1 MAVTGSFIHV
11 RNILKMKQID
21 MDNKYKGELIL
32 DEPMSKHTSWG
43 IGGPADLFYSP
54 KNRKDL
60 IGFLSG
66 LDSTIPITWIGRGT
80 NVLVRDSGIRGVVIN
95 TRSFL
100 KEIVKTSEHLYKV
113 EAGVTCVELALFCQ
127 KNGIGPAAFFSGI
140 PGSIGGALTMNAGS
154 FGMETW
160 DLVKEVEVI
169 NEKGDISFLEKES
182 FDIAYRT
189 VTFPFRLWFLSC
201 SMFLSSDEQTTKDNL
216 IELRN
221 QRIRTQPLSEDTCG
235 SVFKNPPG
243 NFAGALIEGSGLK
256 GFKIGSAS
264 ISEQHANFI
273 VNEGGATARDIEN
286 LIKHTRQVVKKN
298 YDIDLQPEVRII
310 GEASLSE

>member
-1 MAVTGSFIHV
+1 MLKNMTQEFEDDCSCNESMA
-11 RNILKMKQID
+11 
-21 MDNKYKGELIL
+21 
-32 DEPMSKHTSWG
+32 KHTSWG
-43 IGGPADLFYSP
+43 IGGCADLFYSP
-54 KNRKDL
+54 KSREDL
-60 IGFLSG
+60 VSFLSSVDPN
-66 LDSTIPITWIGRGT
+66 LPITWIGKGT
-80 NVLVRDSGIRGVVIN
+80 NILVRDAGIRGVVIS
-95 TRSFL
+95 TKSFL
-100 KEIVKTSEHLYKV
+100 KEIEKTSKYLYKV
-113 EAGVTCVELALFCQ
+113 EAGVACVELALFCQ

-160 DLVKEVEVI
+160 DLVIEVEVI

-201 SMFLSSDEQTTKDNL
+201 SMSLSSDEQTTKDNL

-221 QRIRTQPLSEDTCG
+221 QRIKTQPLSENTCG

-243 NFAGALIEGSGLK
+243 NYAGALIEGAGLK

-286 LIKHTRQVVKKN
+286 LIKHTRQAVREKF
-298 YDIDLQPEVRII
+298 DIDLQPEVRII
-310 GEASLSE
+310 GEAS

>member
-1 MAVTGSFIHV
+1 MLKNMTQEFEDDCSCNESMA
-11 RNILKMKQID
+11 
-21 MDNKYKGELIL
+21 
-32 DEPMSKHTSWG
+32 KHTSWG
-43 IGGPADLFYSP
+43 IGGCADLFYSP
-54 KNRKDL
+54 KSREDL
-60 IGFLSG
+60 VSFLSSVDPN
-66 LDSTIPITWIGRGT
+66 LPITWIGKGT
-80 NVLVRDSGIRGVVIN
+80 NILVRDTGIRGVVIS
-95 TRSFL
+95 TKSFL
-100 KEIVKTSEHLYKV
+100 KEIEKTSKYLYKV
-113 EAGVTCVELALFCQ
+113 EAGVACVELALFCQ

-201 SMFLSSDEQTTKDNL
+201 SMSLSSDEQTTKDNL

-221 QRIRTQPLSEDTCG
+221 QRIKTQPLSEDTCG

-264 ISEQHANFI
+264 ISEKHANFI
-273 VNEGGATARDIEN
+273 VNEGGATAGDIEN
-286 LIKHTRQVVKKN
+286 LINHTRQVVKKN
-298 YDIDLQPEVRII
+298 YDIDLQPEVRIM
-310 GEASLSE
+310 GEKE

>member
-1 MAVTGSFIHV
+1 MLKNITQEFEDDCSCDESMA
-11 RNILKMKQID
+11 
-21 MDNKYKGELIL
+21 
-32 DEPMSKHTSWG
+32 KHTSWG
-43 IGGPADLFYSP
+43 IGGCADLFYSP
-54 KNRKDL
+54 KNREDL
-60 IGFLSG
+60 VSFLSSIDPN
-66 LDSTIPITWIGRGT
+66 LPITWIGKGT
-80 NVLVRDSGIRGVVIN
+80 NILIRDGGIRGVVIS
-95 TRSFL
+95 TKSFL
-100 KEIVKTSEHLYKV
+100 KEIEKTSEYLYKV
-113 EAGVTCVELALFCQ
+113 EAGVACVELALFCQ

-169 NEKGDISFLEKES
+169 NETGDISFLEKES

-201 SMFLSSDEQTTKDNL
+201 SMSLSSDEQTTKDNL

-273 VNEGGATARDIEN
+273 VNEGGATAGDIEN
-286 LIKHTRQVVKKN
+286 LINHTRQVVKKN
-298 YDIDLQPEVRII
+298 YDIYLQLEVRIM
-310 GEASLSE
+310 GEKK

>member
-1 MAVTGSFIHV
+1 MTQEFEDDCSCNESMA
-11 RNILKMKQID
+11 
-21 MDNKYKGELIL
+21 
-32 DEPMSKHTSWG
+32 KHTSWG
-43 IGGPADLFYSP
+43 IGGCADLFYSP
-54 KNRKDL
+54 KSREDL
-60 IGFLSG
+60 VSFLSSVDPN
-66 LDSTIPITWIGRGT
+66 LPITWIGKGT
-80 NVLVRDSGIRGVVIN
+80 NILVRDAGIRGVVIS
-95 TRSFL
+95 TKSFL
-100 KEIVKTSEHLYKV
+100 KEIEKTSKYLYKV
-113 EAGVTCVELALFCQ
+113 EAGVACVELALFCQ

-201 SMFLSSDEQTTKDNL
+201 SMSLSSDEQTTKDNL

-221 QRIRTQPLSEDTCG
+221 QRIKTQPLSEDTCG

-286 LIKHTRQVVKKN
+286 LIKHTRQAVREKF
-298 YDIDLQPEVRII
+298 DIDLQPEVRII
-310 GEASLSE
+310 GEAS

>member
-1 MAVTGSFIHV
+1 MTQEFEDDCSCNESMA
-11 RNILKMKQID
+11 
-21 MDNKYKGELIL
+21 
-32 DEPMSKHTSWG
+32 KHTSWG
-43 IGGPADLFYSP
+43 IGGCADLFYSP
-54 KNRKDL
+54 KSREDL
-60 IGFLSG
+60 VSFLSSVDPN
-66 LDSTIPITWIGRGT
+66 LPITWIGKGT
-80 NVLVRDSGIRGVVIN
+80 NILVRDAGIRGVVIS
-95 TRSFL
+95 TKSFL
-100 KEIVKTSEHLYKV
+100 KEIEKTSKYLYKV
-113 EAGVTCVELALFCQ
+113 EAGVACFELALFCQ

-201 SMFLSSDEQTTKDNL
+201 SMSLSSDEQTTKDNL

-221 QRIRTQPLSEDTCG
+221 QRIKTQPLSEDTCG

-256 GFKIGSAS
+256 GFKIGLAS

-286 LIKHTRQVVKKN
+286 LIKHTRQAVREKF
-298 YDIDLQPEVRII
+298 DIDLQPEVRIM
-310 GEASLSE
+310 GEASSSE

>member
-1 MAVTGSFIHV
+1 MLKNMTQEFEDDCSCNESMA
-11 RNILKMKQID
+11 
-21 MDNKYKGELIL
+21 
-32 DEPMSKHTSWG
+32 KHTSWG
-43 IGGPADLFYSP
+43 IGGCADLFYSP
-54 KNRKDL
+54 KSREDL
-60 IGFLSG
+60 VSFLSSVDPN
-66 LDSTIPITWIGRGT
+66 LPITWIGKGT
-80 NVLVRDSGIRGVVIN
+80 NILVRDGGIRGVVIS
-95 TRSFL
+95 TKSFL
-100 KEIVKTSEHLYKV
+100 KEIEKTSKYLYKV
-113 EAGVTCVELALFCQ
+113 EAGVACVELALFCQ

-160 DLVKEVEVI
+160 DLVIEVEVI

-201 SMFLSSDEQTTKDNL
+201 SMSLSSDEQTTKDNL

-221 QRIRTQPLSEDTCG
+221 QRIKTQPLSEDTCG

-264 ISEQHANFI
+264 ISEKHANFI
-273 VNEGGATARDIEN
+273 VNQGGATAGDIEN
-286 LIKHTRQVVKKN
+286 LINHTRQVVKKN
-298 YDIDLQPEVRII
+298 YDIDLQPEVRIM
-310 GEASLSE
+310 GEKE

>member
-1 MAVTGSFIHV
+1 MLKNITQEFEEDCSCDESMA
-11 RNILKMKQID
+11 
-21 MDNKYKGELIL
+21 
-32 DEPMSKHTSWG
+32 KHTSWG
-43 IGGPADLFYSP
+43 IGGCADLFYSP
-54 KNRKDL
+54 KNREDL
-60 IGFLSG
+60 VSFLSSIDPN
-66 LDSTIPITWIGRGT
+66 LPITWIGKGT
-80 NVLVRDSGIRGVVIN
+80 NILIRDGGIRGVVIS
-95 TRSFL
+95 TKSFL
-100 KEIVKTSEHLYKV
+100 KEIEKTSEYLYKV
-113 EAGVTCVELALFCQ
+113 EAGVACVELALFCQ
-127 KNGIGPAAFFSGI
+127 KNGIGPTAFFSGI

-169 NEKGDISFLEKES
+169 NETGDISFLEKES

-201 SMFLSSDEQTTKDNL
+201 SMSLSSDEQTTKDNL

-273 VNEGGATARDIEN
+273 VNEGGATAGDIEN
-286 LIKHTRQVVKKN
+286 LINHARQVVKKN

-310 GEASLSE
+310 GEV

>member
-1 MAVTGSFIHV
+1 MKLLKDIAQKFEDDCSYDESMA
-11 RNILKMKQID
+11 
-21 MDNKYKGELIL
+21 
-32 DEPMSKHTSWG
+32 KHTSWRV
-43 IGGPADLFYSP
+43 GGRADLFYSP
-54 KNRKDL
+54 KSRKDL
-60 IGFLSG
+60 VYFLSSIDPN
-66 LDSTIPITWIGRGT
+66 LPITWIGRGT
-80 NVLVRDSGIRGVVIN
+80 NILVRDAGIRGVVIS
-95 TRSFL
+95 TKSFL
-100 KEIVKTSEHLYKV
+100 KEIEKTSEYLYKV
-113 EAGVTCVELALFCQ
+113 EAGVACVELALFCQ

-201 SMFLSSDEQTTKDNL
+201 SMSLSSDEQTTKDNL

-221 QRIRTQPLSEDTCG
+221 QRIKTQPLSENTCG

-243 NFAGALIEGSGLK
+243 NYAGALIEGSGLK

-286 LIKHTRQVVKKN
+286 LIKHTRQAVREKF
-298 YDIDLQPEVRII
+298 DIDLQPEVRII
-310 GEASLSE
+310 GEAS

>member
-1 MAVTGSFIHV
+1 MS
-11 RNILKMKQID
+11 KQAY
-21 MDNKYKGELIL
+21 NCYYNELL
-32 DEPMSKHTSWG
+32 SKHTAWKV
-43 IGGPADLFYSP
+43 GGPADIFFTP
-54 KNRKDL
+54 QNRDDL
-60 IGFLSG
+60 SNFLKSNHG
-66 LDSTIPITWIGRGT
+66 KQITWLGNGT
-80 NVLVRDSGIRGVVIN
+80 NVLVRDGGIRGAVISTKKSIGKISMETKN
-95 TRSFL
+95 SCR
-100 KEIVKTSEHLYKV
+100 V
-113 EAGVTCVELALFCQ
+113 EAGASCMDLALFAE
-127 KNGIGPAAFFSGI
+127 KNQLGPAAFFSGI

-169 NEKGDISFLEKES
+169 NEKGDISFIEKES

-201 SMFLSSDEQTTKDNL
+201 SMFLSSDEETTKDNL

-221 QRIRTQPLSEDTCG
+221 QRIKTQPLSEDTCG

-243 NFAGALIEGSGLK
+243 NYAGALIEGSGLK
-256 GFKIGSAS
+256 GFKIGLAS

-286 LIKHTRQVVKKN
+286 LIKHTRQVVREKF
-298 YDIDLQPEVRII
+298 DIDLQPEVRII
-310 GEASLSE
+310 GEASSSA

>member
-1 MAVTGSFIHV
+1 MLK
-11 RNILKMKQID
+11 NIAQEFED
-21 MDNKYKGELIL
+21 DCSH
-32 DEPMSKHTSWG
+32 DEPMINHTSWG
-43 IGGPADLFYSP
+43 IGGCADLFYFP
-54 KNRKDL
+54 KSRKDL
-60 IGFLSG
+60 VCFLSSIDPT
-66 LDSTIPITWIGRGT
+66 LPITWIGRGT
-80 NVLVRDSGIRGVVIN
+80 NILVRDGGIRGVVIS
-95 TRSFL
+95 TKSFL
-100 KEIVKTSEHLYKV
+100 KEIVKTAEHIYKV
-113 EAGVTCVELALFCQ
+113 EAGISCVELALFCQ

-169 NEKGDISFLEKES
+169 NEKGDISFVEKES

-189 VTFPFRLWFLSC
+189 VIFPFRLWFLSC
-201 SMFLSSDEQTTKDNL
+201 SMFLSSDKQTTKDNL

-221 QRIRTQPLSEDTCG
+221 QRIRTQPQAEDTCG

-243 NFAGALIEGSGLK
+243 NFAGALIERSGLK

-264 ISEQHANFI
+264 ISKLHANFI
-273 VNEGGATARDIEN
+273 INEGGATASDIEN
-286 LIKHTRQVVKKN
+286 LINHARQVVKKN

-310 GEASLSE
+310 GEA

>member
-1 MAVTGSFIHV
+1 MTQEFEDDCSCNESMA
-11 RNILKMKQID
+11 
-21 MDNKYKGELIL
+21 
-32 DEPMSKHTSWG
+32 KHTSWG
-43 IGGPADLFYSP
+43 IGGCADLFYSP
-54 KNRKDL
+54 KSREDL
-60 IGFLSG
+60 VSFLSSVDPN
-66 LDSTIPITWIGRGT
+66 LPITWIGKGT
-80 NVLVRDSGIRGVVIN
+80 NILVRDAGIRGVVIS
-95 TRSFL
+95 TKSFL
-100 KEIVKTSEHLYKV
+100 KEIEKTSKYLYKV
-113 EAGVTCVELALFCQ
+113 EAGVACVELALFCQ

-201 SMFLSSDEQTTKDNL
+201 SMSLSSDEQTTKDNL

-221 QRIRTQPLSEDTCG
+221 QRIKTQPLSEDTCG

-264 ISEQHANFI
+264 ISEKHANFI
-273 VNEGGATARDIEN
+273 VNQGGATAGDIEN
-286 LIKHTRQVVKKN
+286 LINHTRQVVKKN
-298 YDIDLQPEVRII
+298 YDIDLQPEVRIM
-310 GEASLSE
+310 GEKE

>member
-1 MAVTGSFIHV
+1 MKLLKDIAQKFEGDCSYDESMA
-11 RNILKMKQID
+11 
-21 MDNKYKGELIL
+21 
-32 DEPMSKHTSWG
+32 KHTSWRV
-43 IGGPADLFYSP
+43 GGRADLFYSP
-54 KNRKDL
+54 KSRKDL
-60 IGFLSG
+60 VYFLSSIDPN
-66 LDSTIPITWIGRGT
+66 LPITWIGRGT
-80 NVLVRDSGIRGVVIN
+80 NILVRDAGIRGVVIS
-95 TRSFL
+95 TKSFL
-100 KEIVKTSEHLYKV
+100 KEIEKTSEYLYKV
-113 EAGVTCVELALFCQ
+113 EAGVACVELALFCQ

-201 SMFLSSDEQTTKDNL
+201 SMSLSSDEQTTKDNL

-221 QRIRTQPLSEDTCG
+221 QRIKTQPLSEDTCG

-286 LIKHTRQVVKKN
+286 LIKHTRQAVREKF
-298 YDIDLQPEVRII
+298 DIDLQPEVRII
-310 GEASLSE
+310 GEAS